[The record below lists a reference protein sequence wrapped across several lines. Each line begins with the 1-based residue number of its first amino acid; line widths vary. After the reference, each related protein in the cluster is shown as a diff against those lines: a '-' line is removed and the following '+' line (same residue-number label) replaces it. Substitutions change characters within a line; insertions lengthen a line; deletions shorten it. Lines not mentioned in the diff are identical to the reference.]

1 MDKNQREQI
10 KWDGKRANA
19 IISPDNVQ
27 ILLINFLT
35 QFYRFFSGDRCWPCL
50 KT

>member
-1 MDKNQREQI
+1 MSKNQREQI
-10 KWDGKRANA
+10 KWDGKASS

-27 ILLINFLT
+27 ILLFNFLT
-35 QFYRFFSGDRCWPCL
+35 QFHRFFSGDRCRPCL